1 MEKSIINKWW
11 MPVLLGTVIFIASI
25 IIVTR
30 PTEAFLGLALIMGWF
45 ILFSGIMNIIFSV
58 QNRKVFDDWIW
69 YLLLGIIET
78 LLGTALLLRPQMSV
92 NALILFAGFWM
103 IFLAVSRISSAF
115 LLKKM
120 KTSMW
125 WLPLVSGILIFIF
138 SFLMLLNPLI
148 AVFSLIYLTAI
159 PLMIYGAMAIY
170 FGFKIRQYNK
180 S

>member
-1 MEKSIINKWW
+1 
-11 MPVLLGTVIFIASI
+11 
-25 IIVTR
+25 
-30 PTEAFLGLALIMGWF
+30 
-45 ILFSGIMNIIFSV
+45 
-58 QNRKVFDDWIW
+58 
-69 YLLLGIIET
+69 
-78 LLGTALLLRPQMSV
+78 
-92 NALILFAGFWM
+92 
-103 IFLAVSRISSAF
+103 
-115 LLKKM
+115 
-120 KTSMW
+120 MW